1 MIQEFLESQ
10 IFLLA
15 ATAAFYCGGMALY
28 RRTGSS
34 LCHPVVITFIAMIG
48 LLRLFD
54 IPYERYREA
63 TRLLDFGLGM
73 SVVALGYLLYEQEER
88 MKGQVLS
95 ILTSITLGC

>member
-48 LLRLFD
+48 LLRLFY
-54 IPYERYREA
+54 IPY
-63 TRLLDFGLGM
+63 
-73 SVVALGYLLYEQEER
+73 
-88 MKGQVLS
+88 
-95 ILTSITLGC
+95 